1 MIQTTKTYVQLVNE
15 AIDEAGDELAS
26 FASDGSDFTTNA
38 NPMMQRF
45 KRWVNQA
52 WVDIQQESPDWE
64 WMSEQAVV
72 NITPGLMFYSE
83 HLVNWSYPQ
92 ANPLDIYDN
101 VGDVVVVPD
110 QEATKLVDLTGTYT
124 QLENFGYVNLD
135 SSVDA
140 PLNYGLKAGGEYF
153 LVGTNSTIR
162 IITSRDV
169 SNYTVGTEISSIV
182 LNLYDTDHII
192 ISTGT
197 YTLTGTITNV
207 ESVSGGGTNTVLTI
221 NFSHIAPTFWNDYL
235 TSVPPA
241 FGAALELNGD
251 GNPLTVSG
259 ASNIGTID
267 SAITPETYTV
277 LATGFVDVI
286 GGTISSP
293 IDIETA
299 TITIASGLNTLVL
312 TGGTID
318 AADDAT
324 SCTFTI
330 IGEETNIIGGTAFT
344 LFSRLASADTNFD
357 HFDFTAAGGRSV
369 SIPQDQSAT
378 VTTFST
384 TAPES
389 ETFKNYVHSWKS
401 FDWSEEL
408 DDDDFVENVREV
420 NQKTFRII
428 SHEQPAISRELPLD
442 FMPWETF
449 QNRWDFASMVP
460 STPRFITEDNV
471 GRWRFYPPPDMPY
484 TILFDYVREPQ
495 ELVNFDDVPQGLPH
509 EYYRLI
515 IHKTL
520 EYYGLYDEQPSL
532 ATTNPMAP
540 GRAQKMYKD
549 LLMKFNMQTREKFHF
564 KPRRTY

>member
-1 MIQTTKTYVQLVNE
+1 MIQTTKKYVQLVNE

-26 FASDGSDFTTNA
+26 FASDGSDFVTNA

-52 WVDIQQESPDWE
+52 WVDIQQENVDWE

-83 HLVNWSYPQ
+83 HPINWTYSQ

-101 VGDVVVVPD
+101 VGDVVAVAD

-124 QLENFGYVNLD
+124 DLENFGYVNLA
-135 SSVDA
+135 SSLDE

-162 IITSRDV
+162 IITARDV
-169 SNYTVGTEISSIV
+169 SAYTVGTPISTIT

-192 ISTGT
+192 VSTGT
-197 YTLTGTITNV
+197 YTLTGTITGV
-207 ESVSGGGTNTVLTI
+207 EGVDGGINTVLTI
-221 NFSHIAPTFWNDYL
+221 TFTHIAPTFWNDYL

-241 FGAALELNGD
+241 FGAAIELNED

-259 ASNIGTID
+259 ASNIGIID
-267 SAITPETYTV
+267 SAITPEIYTV
-277 LATGFVDVI
+277 AATGTAIDVI
-286 GGTISSP
+286 GGTISTP
-293 IDIETA
+293 IDMSAA
-299 TITIASGLNTLVL
+299 TITISASTHTLVMS
-312 TGGTID
+312 GSVD
-318 AADDAT
+318 AAVDAT
-324 SCTFTI
+324 NATFTVI
-330 IGEETNIIGGTAFT
+330 NEQTNSIDGVAFT
-344 LFSRLASADTNFD
+344 LFSRLAAESTDFD
-357 HFDFTAAGGRSV
+357 QFDFSLTSGRSISV
-369 SIPQDQSAT
+369 PQGTGPTLS
-378 VTTFST
+378 VFST
-384 TAPES
+384 TVPES
-389 ETFKNYVHSWKS
+389 EQFKNYVHSWKS

-408 DDDDFVENVREV
+408 DDDDFVEKVREV

-460 STPRFITEDNV
+460 STPRFITEDNT

-484 TILFDYVREPQ
+484 TLLFDYVREPQ
-495 ELVNFDDVPQGLPH
+495 ELENFDDIPQGLPQ
-509 EYYRLI
+509 EFYRLI
-515 IHKTL
+515 IHKAL

-532 ATTNPMAP
+532 ATTDPMRP
-540 GRAQKMYKD
+540 GRAQKMYKN
-549 LLMKFNMQTREKFHF
+549 LLLKFEMYTREKFHF
-564 KPRRTY
+564 KPRRVY